1 MSNAMIVEL
10 FEPTRFEYSY
20 LAPSASATVRLV
32 RALNTSQFYD
42 IQLIIR
48 LHALSISL
56 STQSFAF
63 ILSNTLPCEADPREF
78 SEDPTVPQFLTVTVN
93 TSSPASPVIVSNSAT
108 DPGAFLKL
116 SMVATQGTVG
126 STTMYGEFSGVLV
139 GRPR

>member
-1 MSNAMIVEL
+1 MSNAMLIEL
-10 FEPTRFEYSY
+10 FGPTRFEYSY
-20 LAPSASATVRLV
+20 LGPSDIATVRLV

-48 LHALSISL
+48 IHALSLSL

-63 ILSNTLPCEADPREF
+63 ILSDTLPCEADPREF
-78 SEDPTVPQFLTVTVN
+78 SENPTGAQFLTVTVN
-93 TSSPASPVIVSNSAT
+93 TSSPAPPVIVSSSAT

-116 SMVATQGTVG
+116 SMVATQGTAG
-126 STTMYGEFSGVLV
+126 STTMYGEFSGVLL